1 MINILLIDDHVIFG
15 EGISNL
21 LSLNPRFNF
30 IGFYSKTEGIDD
42 IFEKNRIDVL
52 LLDISVL
59 PISGIDYCKYIKV
72 KFPNTKVLFF
82 TMHFDEL
89 IIGRAIK
96 AGGNGYITKNNTSDV
111 LFEGIEQVM
120 KGNLFYSSDVE
131 KVLLKQFK
139 YEEMKGLPILSIREK
154 EVLELIITGRTS
166 HEIADKLYIS
176 TKTVEFHR
184 SNLLIKFDAKNVVDL
199 TREAIRMGIV
209 KINN

>member
-1 MINILLIDDHVIFG
+1 MINIILIDDHAIFG

-21 LSLNPRFNF
+21 LSLNPEFNF
-30 IGFYSKTEGIDD
+30 IGFFSKTEGLDHV
-42 IFEKNRIDVL
+42 FENNRIDIL

-59 PISGIDYCKYIKV
+59 PISGIDYCKYIKA
-72 KFPNTKVLFF
+72 KFPKIKVLFF

-89 IIGRAIK
+89 IIARAIK
-96 AGGNGYITKNNTSDV
+96 AGGDGYITKNNTSSV

-131 KVLLKQFK
+131 KILLKQFK

-154 EVLELIITGRTS
+154 QVLELIITGITS

-184 SNLLIKFDAKNVVDL
+184 SNLLIKFDAKNVVEL
-199 TREAIRMGIV
+199 TREAIRIGIV
-209 KINN
+209 KINH

>member
-1 MINILLIDDHVIFG
+1 MINIILVDDHAIFG

-21 LSLNPRFNF
+21 LSLNPKFNF
-30 IGFYSKTEGIDD
+30 IGFYSKTEGLDD
-42 IFEKNRIDVL
+42 IFENNRIDIL

-89 IIGRAIK
+89 IIARAIK
-96 AGGNGYITKNNTSDV
+96 AGGNGYITKNSTSNV

-120 KGNLFYSSDVE
+120 QGNLFYSSDVE
-131 KVLLKQFK
+131 KILLKQFK

-154 EVLELIITGRTS
+154 EVLELIITGITS

-184 SNLLIKFDAKNVVDL
+184 SNLLIKFDAKNVVEL
-199 TREAIRMGIV
+199 TREAIRTGIV
-209 KINN
+209 KINH

>member
-72 KFPNTKVLFF
+72 KFPKTKVLFF

-96 AGGNGYITKNNTSDV
+96 AGGNGYITKNNTSVV